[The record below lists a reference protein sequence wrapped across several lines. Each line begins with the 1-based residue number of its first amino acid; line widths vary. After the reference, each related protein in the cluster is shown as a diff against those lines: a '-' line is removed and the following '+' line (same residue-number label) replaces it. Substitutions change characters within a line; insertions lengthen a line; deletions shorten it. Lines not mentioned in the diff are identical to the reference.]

1 MSMFGMEKNVLNDL
15 LKQNTPINFIE
26 DKDIRVVIQDND
38 IQNEGWQSNVK
49 AIKLLIDE
57 LPVGFIQKDTEDL
70 LINEKIAFLL
80 LNSIA
85 ELLKDNDSIG
95 FIRNKNNMEVIR
107 YFIELVSDEKW
118 ESNPAFQEFIK
129 SYK

>member
-1 MSMFGMEKNVLNDL
+1 MFGMDKNILNDL
-15 LKQNTPINFIE
+15 LKQNISINFIQG
-26 DKDIRVVIQDND
+26 KDIRVIIQDDD
-38 IQNEGWQSNVK
+38 IQNEGWKSDVK

-57 LPVGFIQKDTEDL
+57 LPVGFIQKDTADF

-85 ELLKDNDSIG
+85 DFLKDNDSIG
-95 FIRNKNNMEVIR
+95 FIRNKDNMEVIR
-107 YFIELVSDEKW
+107 YFIELVRDEKW

>member
-1 MSMFGMEKNVLNDL
+1 MDKNILNDL
-15 LKQNTPINFIE
+15 LKQNIPINFI
-26 DKDIRVVIQDND
+26 DGKDIRVIIQDDD
-38 IQNEGWQSNVK
+38 IRNEGWKSDVK

-57 LPVGFIQKDTEDL
+57 LPVGFIQKDTADF

-85 ELLKDNDSIG
+85 DFLKDNDSIG
-95 FIRNKNNMEVIR
+95 FIGNKDNMEVIR
-107 YFIELVSDEKW
+107 YFIELVRDEKW

>member
-1 MSMFGMEKNVLNDL
+1 MFKMEKNILNGL

-26 DKDIRVVIQDND
+26 GKDIRVVIQDDD
-38 IQNEGWQSNVK
+38 IQNEGWKSDIK

-57 LPVGFIQKDTEDL
+57 LPVGFIQKDTEDF

-85 ELLKDNDSIG
+85 ELLKGNDPIG
-95 FIRNKNNMEVIR
+95 FICNKNNMEVIR
-107 YFIELVSDEKW
+107 YFIELVSDQKW
-118 ESNPAFQEFIK
+118 ESNPDFQEFI
-129 SYK
+129 

>member
-1 MSMFGMEKNVLNDL
+1 MFKMEKKVLNDL
-15 LKQNTPINFIE
+15 LKQNTPINYIE
-26 DKDIRVVIQDND
+26 GKDIRVVIQDDD
-38 IQNEGWQSNVK
+38 IQNKGWKSDIK

-57 LPVGFIQKDTEDL
+57 LPVGFIQKDTEDF

-80 LNSIA
+80 MNSIA
-85 ELLKDNDSIG
+85 ELLKDNDPIG

-118 ESNPAFQEFIK
+118 ESNPAFQEFI
-129 SYK
+129 

>member
-1 MSMFGMEKNVLNDL
+1 MFKMEKNILNGL

-26 DKDIRVVIQDND
+26 GKDIRVVIQDDD
-38 IQNEGWQSNVK
+38 IQNEGWKSDIK

-57 LPVGFIQKDTEDL
+57 LPVGFIQKDTEDF

-85 ELLKDNDSIG
+85 ELLKDNDPIG

-107 YFIELVSDEKW
+107 YFIELVSDQKW
-118 ESNPAFQEFIK
+118 ESNPDFQEFI
-129 SYK
+129 

>member
-1 MSMFGMEKNVLNDL
+1 MEKNILNGL

-26 DKDIRVVIQDND
+26 GKDIRVVIQDDD
-38 IQNEGWQSNVK
+38 IQNEGWKSDIK

-57 LPVGFIQKDTEDL
+57 LPVGFIQKDTEDF
-70 LINEKIAFLL
+70 LINEKIVFLL

-85 ELLKDNDSIG
+85 ELLKDNDPIG

-107 YFIELVSDEKW
+107 YFIELIRDQKW
-118 ESNPAFQEFIK
+118 ESNPDFQEFI
-129 SYK
+129 

>member
-1 MSMFGMEKNVLNDL
+1 MFKMEKNILNGL

-26 DKDIRVVIQDND
+26 GKDIRVVIQDDD
-38 IQNEGWQSNVK
+38 IQNERWKSDIK

-57 LPVGFIQKDTEDL
+57 LPVGFIQKDTEDF

-85 ELLKDNDSIG
+85 ELLKDNDPIG
-95 FIRNKNNMEVIR
+95 FIRNQNNMEVIH
-107 YFIELVSDEKW
+107 YFIELVSDQKW
-118 ESNPAFQEFIK
+118 EFNPDFQEFI
-129 SYK
+129 

>member
-1 MSMFGMEKNVLNDL
+1 MEKNILNGL

-26 DKDIRVVIQDND
+26 GKDIRVVIQDDD
-38 IQNEGWQSNVK
+38 IQNEGWKSDIK

-57 LPVGFIQKDTEDL
+57 LPVGFIQKDTEDC

-85 ELLKDNDSIG
+85 ELLKDNDPIG
-95 FIRNKNNMEVIR
+95 FIRNKNNMEVIS
-107 YFIELVSDEKW
+107 YFIDLVSDQKW
-118 ESNPAFQEFIK
+118 ESSKAFQEFI
-129 SYK
+129 

>member
-1 MSMFGMEKNVLNDL
+1 MEKNILDGL

-26 DKDIRVVIQDND
+26 GKDIRVVIQDDD
-38 IQNEGWQSNVK
+38 IQNEGWKSDIK

-57 LPVGFIQKDTEDL
+57 LPVGFIQKDTEDF

-85 ELLKDNDSIG
+85 ELLKDNDPIG
-95 FIRNKNNMEVIR
+95 FIRSKNNMEVIR
-107 YFIELVSDEKW
+107 YFIELVSDQKW
-118 ESNPAFQEFIK
+118 ESNPAFQEFI
-129 SYK
+129 

>member
-1 MSMFGMEKNVLNDL
+1 MEKNLFNDL

-26 DKDIRVVIQDND
+26 DKDIRIVIQDDD
-38 IQNEGWQSNVK
+38 IRNKGWQSDVK

-57 LPVGFIQKDTEDL
+57 LPVGFIQKDTEDF
-70 LINEKIAFLL
+70 LINEKITFLL

-95 FIRNKNNMEVIR
+95 FLRNKNNMEVIR

-118 ESNPAFQEFIK
+118 ESNPAFQGFIK
-129 SYK
+129 HYE

>member
-1 MSMFGMEKNVLNDL
+1 MFKMEKNILNGL

-26 DKDIRVVIQDND
+26 GKDIRVVIQDDD
-38 IQNEGWQSNVK
+38 IQNEGWKSDIK

-57 LPVGFIQKDTEDL
+57 LPVGFIQKDTEDF

-85 ELLKDNDSIG
+85 ELLKDNDPIG
-95 FIRNKNNMEVIR
+95 FIRNQNNMEVIH
-107 YFIELVSDEKW
+107 YFIELVSDQKW
-118 ESNPAFQEFIK
+118 ESNPDFQEFI
-129 SYK
+129 

>member
-1 MSMFGMEKNVLNDL
+1 MEKNILNGL

-26 DKDIRVVIQDND
+26 GKDIRIVIQDDD
-38 IQNEGWQSNVK
+38 IQNEGWKSDIK

-57 LPVGFIQKDTEDL
+57 LPVGFIQKDTEDF

-85 ELLKDNDSIG
+85 ELLKDNDPIG

-107 YFIELVSDEKW
+107 YFIELVSDQKW
-118 ESNPAFQEFIK
+118 ESNPAFQEFI
-129 SYK
+129 

>member
-1 MSMFGMEKNVLNDL
+1 MFGMDKNILNDL
-15 LKQNTPINFIE
+15 LKQNIPINFI
-26 DKDIRVVIQDND
+26 DGKDIRVIIQDDD
-38 IQNEGWQSNVK
+38 IRNEGWKSDVK

-57 LPVGFIQKDTEDL
+57 LPVGFIQKDTADF

-85 ELLKDNDSIG
+85 DFLKDNDSIG
-95 FIRNKNNMEVIR
+95 FIGNKDNMEVIR
-107 YFIELVSDEKW
+107 YFIELVRDEKW

>member
-1 MSMFGMEKNVLNDL
+1 MEKNILNDL
-15 LKQNTPINFIE
+15 LKQNTPINYIE
-26 DKDIRVVIQDND
+26 SKDIRVVIQDD
-38 IQNEGWQSNVK
+38 DMQTEGWKSDIK

-57 LPVGFIQKDTEDL
+57 LPIGFIQKDTEDS

-85 ELLKDNDSIG
+85 ELLKDNDPIG
-95 FIRNKNNMEVIR
+95 FVRNKNNMEVIR

-118 ESNPAFQEFIK
+118 ESNSAFQEFI
-129 SYK
+129 

>member
-1 MSMFGMEKNVLNDL
+1 MEKNILNGL

-26 DKDIRVVIQDND
+26 GKDIRVVIQDDD
-38 IQNEGWQSNVK
+38 IQNEGWKSDIK

-57 LPVGFIQKDTEDL
+57 LPVGFIQKDTEDF

-85 ELLKDNDSIG
+85 ELLKDNDPIG

-107 YFIELVSDEKW
+107 YFIELVSDQKW
-118 ESNPAFQEFIK
+118 DSNPDFQEFI
-129 SYK
+129 

>member
-1 MSMFGMEKNVLNDL
+1 MEKNILNGL

-26 DKDIRVVIQDND
+26 GKDIRVVIQDDD
-38 IQNEGWQSNVK
+38 IQSEGWKSDIK

-57 LPVGFIQKDTEDL
+57 LPVGFIQKDTEDF

-85 ELLKDNDSIG
+85 ELLKDNDPIG

-107 YFIELVSDEKW
+107 YFIELVSDQKW
-118 ESNPAFQEFIK
+118 ESNPDFQEFI
-129 SYK
+129 

>member
-1 MSMFGMEKNVLNDL
+1 MEKNILNDL

-26 DKDIRVVIQDND
+26 DKDIRVVIQDDN
-38 IQNEGWQSNVK
+38 IQNVGWQSNVK
-49 AIKLLIDE
+49 AIKLLIDG
-57 LPVGFIQKDTEDL
+57 LPVGFIQKDTEDF

-85 ELLKDNDSIG
+85 ELLKDNDPIG

-118 ESNPAFQEFIK
+118 ESNPAFQEFI
-129 SYK
+129 

>member
-1 MSMFGMEKNVLNDL
+1 MEKNILNDL

-26 DKDIRVVIQDND
+26 DKDIRVVIQDDD
-38 IQNEGWQSNVK
+38 IRNEGWQSDIK

-57 LPVGFIQKDTEDL
+57 LPVGFIQKDTEDF

-95 FIRNKNNMEVIR
+95 FLRNKSNMEVIS
-107 YFIELVSDEKW
+107 YFIELASDQKW
-118 ESNPAFQEFIK
+118 ESNPAFQEFI
-129 SYK
+129 

>member
-1 MSMFGMEKNVLNDL
+1 MFKMEKNILNGL

-26 DKDIRVVIQDND
+26 GKDIRVVIQDDN
-38 IQNEGWQSNVK
+38 IQNEGWKSDIK

-57 LPVGFIQKDTEDL
+57 LPVGFIQKDTEDF

-85 ELLKDNDSIG
+85 ELLKDNDPIG
-95 FIRNKNNMEVIR
+95 FIRNKNNMEVIS
-107 YFIELVSDEKW
+107 YFIDLVSDQKW
-118 ESNPAFQEFIK
+118 ESSTAFQEFI
-129 SYK
+129 

>member
-1 MSMFGMEKNVLNDL
+1 MFKMEKNVLNDL

-26 DKDIRVVIQDND
+26 GKDIRVVIQDDD
-38 IQNEGWQSNVK
+38 IQNEGWKSNVK

-57 LPVGFIQKDTEDL
+57 LPVGFIQKDTEDF
-70 LINEKIAFLL
+70 LINEKITFLL

-85 ELLKDNDSIG
+85 ELLKDNDPIG

-107 YFIELVSDEKW
+107 YFIDLVSDQKW
-118 ESNPAFQEFIK
+118 ESNPAFQEFI
-129 SYK
+129 

>member
-1 MSMFGMEKNVLNDL
+1 MEKNILNGL

-26 DKDIRVVIQDND
+26 GKDIRVVIQDDN
-38 IQNEGWQSNVK
+38 IQNEGWKSDIK

-57 LPVGFIQKDTEDL
+57 LPVGFIQKDTEDF

-85 ELLKDNDSIG
+85 ELLKDNDPIG
-95 FIRNKNNMEVIR
+95 FIRNKNNMEVIS
-107 YFIELVSDEKW
+107 YFIDLVSDQKW
-118 ESNPAFQEFIK
+118 ESSTAFQEFI
-129 SYK
+129 

>member
-1 MSMFGMEKNVLNDL
+1 MEKNILNGL

-26 DKDIRVVIQDND
+26 GKDIRVVIQDDD
-38 IQNEGWQSNVK
+38 IQNEGWKSDIK

-57 LPVGFIQKDTEDL
+57 LPVGFIQKDTEDF

-85 ELLKDNDSIG
+85 ELLKDNDPIG
-95 FIRNKNNMEVIR
+95 FIRNKNNMEVIS
-107 YFIELVSDEKW
+107 YFIDLVSDQKW
-118 ESNPAFQEFIK
+118 ESSTAFQEFI
-129 SYK
+129 